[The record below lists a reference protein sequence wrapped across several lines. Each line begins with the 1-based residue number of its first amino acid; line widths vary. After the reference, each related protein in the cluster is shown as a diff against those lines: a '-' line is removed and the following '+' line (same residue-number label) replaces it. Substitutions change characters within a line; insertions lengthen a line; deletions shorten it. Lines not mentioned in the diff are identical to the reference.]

1 MATTLRYVSQLA
13 DQTAGTVTQNVNNW
27 KDYLTTASR
36 LYKYTYDDQL
46 LIYAQCPDA
55 VACADMTLWNRTM
68 HRWVKAKSVGI
79 AVIRKG
85 QGRPHL
91 EYLFDYRDTR
101 PVRGAREPY
110 FWEIQETP
118 VVCCC

>member
-13 DQTAGTVTQNVNNW
+13 DQTAGTVTQNVDNW

-46 LIYAQCPDA
+46 LIYAQRPDA
-55 VACADMTLWNRTM
+55 VACADMALWNRTM

-85 QGRPHL
+85 QGRPYL
-91 EYLFDYRDTR
+91 EYLFDYGDTR
-101 PVRGAREPY
+101 PVEGRGSRIFGKYRRNTIP
-110 FWEIQETP
+110 P
-118 VVCCC
+118 